1 MTSSADFRAPA
12 ECHWE
17 VDGLTLRGL
26 SWGEPG
32 AQPVLALH
40 GWLDNAA
47 SFTRLAPLL
56 KGCHVVAV
64 DLTGQ
69 GRSSFRSPDAT
80 YQIWD
85 DVPQLAALLDQLG
98 WQRCALLGHSR
109 GAIISTLVAASLPDR
124 ISHLVMLDAVVPQAV
139 AETAFP
145 GQLGRFVHE
154 RQRALARSGRRY
166 ATRDEAVAARV
177 RNGLPREAGLALA
190 SRSLEGDDDS
200 GWEWRIDPR
209 LRAASAVKM
218 SDGQIRA
225 VLGAVAAPALLLQ
238 ARGGMMQHASLVE
251 LASAHMPRLQVR
263 EVDGGHHFHMEP
275 EIDRQV
281 PDLLAFLAG
290 D

>member
-1 MTSSADFRAPA
+1 MTSSADFRTPS
-12 ECHWE
+12 ECRWD

-32 AQPVLALH
+32 AMPVLALH

-47 SFTRLAPLL
+47 SFTRLAPQLE
-56 KGCHVVAV
+56 GCHVVAV
-64 DLTGQ
+64 DLSGQ

-109 GAIISTLVAASLPDR
+109 GGIISTLLAASLPER

-139 AETAFP
+139 DETAFP
-145 GQLGRFVHE
+145 RQLGRFVHE
-154 RQRALARSGRRY
+154 RQRALARTGKRY
-166 ATRDEAVAARV
+166 ATWDEAIAARV
-177 RNGLPREAGLALA
+177 RNGLPREAAQALA
-190 SRSLEGDDDS
+190 SRSLEGDAEG

-225 VLGAVAAPALLLQ
+225 VLGAIRAPALLLQ
-238 ARGGMMQHASLVE
+238 AREGMMQHASLVE
-251 LASAHMPRLQVR
+251 LARAHMPQLQVR
-263 EVDGGHHFHMEP
+263 QVDGSHHFHMEP
-275 EIDRQV
+275 DIDPQV
-281 PDLLAFLAG
+281 PDLLDFLAG